1 MQEGQTII
9 IQVSGT
15 VKVVELSSGTV
26 LLTVN
31 KTRRAQGASVAAA
44 LSTAFK
50 KLGEDLGQ
58 AVANQLR

>member
-1 MQEGQTII
+1 
-9 IQVSGT
+9 
-15 VKVVELSSGTV
+15 
-26 LLTVN
+26 
-31 KTRRAQGASVAAA
+31 VAAA